1 MKNNVV
7 NELIKVNKDLII
19 PSFLTKNY
27 NKLDL
32 SLDEFMLL
40 IYFINSKDNITFDI
54 NKIKEDMNLESSNV
68 LELINSLNEKN
79 YIAIETKKNNGI
91 IEEFISLD
99 LFYNKMTSI
108 LLDSEKE
115 ENNSDIYSLFEK
127 EFGRTL
133 SPSEYEQINN
143 WIENDISE
151 ELIKEALKEA
161 SLSNVHTVRYID
173 SILFTWTKKGYK
185 KASDIKR
192 KTTDKE
198 TVEAIYDYDWLNE

>member
-99 LFYNKMTSI
+99 LFYNKMTSM
-108 LLDSEKE
+108 LLDGEKE

-185 KASDIKR
+185 KPSDIKR
-192 KTTDKE
+192 KNTDKE